1 MRRALTPV
9 LTLVLLQQQ
18 DMSLLLE
25 HAMPPSRPI
34 GTLATGL
41 TVVEVEM
48 DGRTRSVQTRQLY
61 GRAPFVTAGLNAL
74 MSWGFAVPPGVASAR
89 TSVTFLYRSPA
100 IYAIPIPSPGVK
112 PWRDPA
118 NTSALPQEVVDPGY
132 RSAAAEE
139 GTVVLVVRIDAEGR
153 VIGVEKFSGDAALF
167 EQSQIAVKNW
177 KFSPARIANRPVS
190 CTAYVVI
197 SFVRPT

>member
-1 MRRALTPV
+1 L
-9 LTLVLLQQQ
+9 LLLQQH
-18 DMSLLLE
+18 DVSLVLE
-25 HAMPPSRPI
+25 HAMPPSRPG

-61 GRAPFVTAGLNAL
+61 GRAPFATAGLNAL

-100 IYAIPIPSPGVK
+100 IYPVPIPSPVVK
-112 PWRDPA
+112 PWAGSA

-132 RSAAAEE
+132 PSAVAAE
-139 GTVVLVVRIDAEGR
+139 GTVVLAARIDSEGR
-153 VIGVEKFSGDAALF
+153 VIGVEKFNGDAALF

-177 KFSPARIANRPVS
+177 RFSPARIANRPVS
-190 CTAYVVI
+190 STAYVVI